1 MKSKYN
7 STDKGENMCDKGP
20 EFTDVSIKLGY
31 ERGESV
37 HLVKVIKDA
46 ILVIKRC
53 GYEVDYTDCV
63 RFIESRG

>member
-1 MKSKYN
+1 
-7 STDKGENMCDKGP
+7 MCDKSP
-20 EFTDVSIKLGY
+20 KFTDLSIKLGY

-63 RFIESRG
+63 RFIESRD